1 MLIDDGED
9 GAPEERAPSVF
20 LDLSEYFTTVAA
32 ATDHA
37 KSEEGATE
45 KREGGGLGDGGVWNT
60 VSR

>member
-9 GAPEERAPSVF
+9 GAPGERAPSVF
-20 LDLSEYFTTVAA
+20 LGLSEYFTTVAA

-45 KREGGGLGDGGVWNT
+45 KREGGGLGDV
-60 VSR
+60 